1 MEATDDMKKT
11 WKIIK
16 NIISRNKQNSPTES
30 FVDNG
35 KAITDKNAIVQKFND
50 FFVNIGPT
58 LASKI
63 QPTNTDHKEYL
74 CGDYPDSFALF
85 LTTPQEVI
93 KATNELAN
101 KTSAGYD
108 NISVNL
114 IKKII
119 RHIAEPLSALIN
131 KSFEYDIVL
140 DQLKIARVCPIF
152 KSGDQSDFTN
162 YRPISVL
169 PAFSKIFVKLVHTCL
184 MMLQNN

>member
-1 MEATDDMKKT
+1 MH
-11 WKIIK
+11 
-16 NIISRNKQNSPTES
+16 
-30 FVDNG
+30 
-35 KAITDKNAIVQKFND
+35 KFND

-63 QPTNTDHKEYL
+63 QSTNTNYKGYL

-108 NISVNL
+108 NVSVNL

-119 RHIAEPLSALIN
+119 HHIAEPLSALIN
-131 KSFEYDIVL
+131 KNLCGRDGRTI
-140 DQLKIARVCPIF
+140 CGP
-152 KSGDQSDFTN
+152 
-162 YRPISVL
+162 
-169 PAFSKIFVKLVHTCL
+169 
-184 MMLQNN
+184 